1 MLKRILIVIGLL
13 LAAVIIWL
21 AVIDGSYNV
30 EREVKV
36 NVPVEKAFSTVIDL
50 KSWTEWSPWIVMEKS
65 AAITYNGETGKPGS
79 SFSWKGNLVGSGTLT
94 INSITE
100 NEKVDMTVAFKE
112 PFPSSSGTFFTLS
125 GDTASST
132 IVWGMNGEMPFF
144 FKFMAKQI
152 EPMIGMDYERGLF
165 MLKELLETG
174 KVSSTV
180 NIIGQRETEALKYIG
195 IKSTLNYE
203 SIGDSM
209 KAAYTKLWNLIES
222 NENMQFAGTPMA
234 IYHEWGLDGGPVV
247 YTAAI
252 PYTGTF
258 ESMPGIIEGT
268 IPSIKILEV
277 EHLGRYE
284 NTGNA
289 WATAF
294 SYARYNKLK
303 QNKKIDAYEIY
314 TNDPEVE
321 TDHDKWRTVVCLPI
335 K

>member
-21 AVIDGSYNV
+21 AAIDGSYRV
-30 EREVKV
+30 EREIKV
-36 NVPVEKAFSTVIDL
+36 NVPVDKAFETVINL
-50 KSWTEWSPWIVMEKS
+50 EVWPQWSPWIVMEKS
-65 AAITYNGETGKPGS
+65 AAITYEGETGKPGS

-94 INSITE
+94 INSMET
-100 NEKVDMTVAFKE
+100 NKKVDMTVDFKE
-112 PFPSSSGTFFTLS
+112 PFPSSSGTYFTLT
-125 GDTASST
+125 GDTATAT

-152 EPMIGMDYERGLF
+152 EPMIGMDYERGLS

-180 NIIGQRETEALKYIG
+180 NILGTRETEALKYIG
-195 IKSTLNYE
+195 IKSTVSYE
-203 SIGDSM
+203 TIGDSM

-222 NENMQFAGTPMA
+222 NENMQFAGSPMA

-252 PYTGTF
+252 PYTGNFTPM
-258 ESMPGIIEGT
+258 SGIIEGT
-268 IPSIKILEV
+268 LPSTKILEV

-303 QNKKIDAYEIY
+303 QNKKMDAYEIY
-314 TNDPEVE
+314 TNDPELE
-321 TDHDKWRTVVCLPI
+321 PDYDKLRTVVCLPI